1 MPGRKRLQQ
10 SGTDGGINPE
20 LLVLRSEAG
29 RVRNVIQKLTPP
41 YRMVLVLRDM
51 EGFSDEEVAAIT
63 GLRSGTVR
71 VRLHRAR
78 LLVRKELMKAVKPSG
93 GKAAAVSRASVPAQ
107 PGPLQSHPRRTLGL
121 SRRQAEASASPG
133 TEAAPEKL
141 PALPGVPGQSQGH
154 GRAMPQITCRRP
166 EPQANRQTA
175 IKSPG
180 RLRTH
185 DRKKPPPLIM
195 NSRGR
200 APILRKSSV
209 VGTSVVSQSRVSVAG
224 FDD

>member
-93 GKAAAVSRASVPAQ
+93 GKAAAVSRAPDS
-107 PGPLQSHPRRTLGL
+107 
-121 SRRQAEASASPG
+121 
-133 TEAAPEKL
+133 
-141 PALPGVPGQSQGH
+141 
-154 GRAMPQITCRRP
+154 
-166 EPQANRQTA
+166 
-175 IKSPG
+175 
-180 RLRTH
+180 
-185 DRKKPPPLIM
+185 
-195 NSRGR
+195 
-200 APILRKSSV
+200 RKSSLWISDH
-209 VGTSVVSQSRVSVAG
+209 TSMPSCSRFMRANARPQRRS
-224 FDD
+224 DSKRLLR